1 MTTPDIP
8 LRMEIS
14 FVLKASPEQVW
25 EAVATANGIT
35 SWFVPTDVEERVGG
49 RVVLHMGEDTSEGTV
64 TGWDPPRRLE
74 YEEPYWAE
82 LTGHE
87 GAAVTPLVTEFL
99 VEAQSGG
106 TCVLRVV
113 SSAFGTGADW
123 ENEFFAEMEKGWAP
137 FFEHLRIYLTDFPG
151 ELVTSLTADVKLAA
165 SLADVWSALAAAVG
179 STEPGKPV
187 ELRGLGGEVVR
198 ASGPPDA
205 TGILVRLGQ
214 PIPGMMSVYANGQAD
229 EVVVYL
235 LGYLFSPD
243 APAYVER
250 EQPGWK
256 AWLDDLAPANR

>member
-1 MTTPDIP
+1 MTSPDVP
-8 LRMEIS
+8 LRMEFS
-14 FVLKASPEQVW
+14 FVLEASPEQVW
-25 EAVATANGIT
+25 EAIATANGIT

-49 RVVLHMGEDTSEGTV
+49 RLALHMGADTSEGTV

-82 LTGHE
+82 LTGHP
-87 GAAVTPLVTEFL
+87 GASVTPLVTEFL

-106 TCVLRVV
+106 TCLLRIV

-137 FFEHLRIYLTDFPG
+137 FFEHLRLYLADFPG
-151 ELVTSLTADVKLAA
+151 ERVTSLTADAKLA
-165 SLADVWSALAAAVG
+165 G
-179 STEPGKPV
+179 SVEPGKPV
-187 ELRGLGGEVVR
+187 GVRGLGGEVVR

-205 TGILVRLGQ
+205 TGILVRLGE
-214 PIPGMMSVYANGQAD
+214 PIPGMMSVYANGQDD

-250 EQPGWK
+250 ERAGWQ